1 MSGGVKVVHTIGH
14 SNHSW
19 EAFLSLLQRHAITAV
34 ADVRSSPYSAYTTHF
49 NRQSMDEALR
59 KAGIHYVFLGA
70 ELGARTPDTSCYEH
84 GRVRYD
90 RLARTGAFQA
100 GIERVLKGAETQQ
113 IALMCAEKDPLE
125 CHRTLLVARALVTKG
140 IGIRH
145 ILADGTI
152 EDQEQA
158 MTRLLSLMKVPSDD
172 LFLSREQLVAEA
184 LARQEE
190 KVAYVDEKL
199 AADAGGGRP

>member
-1 MSGGVKVVHTIGH
+1 MS
-14 SNHSW
+14 
-19 EAFLSLLQRHAITAV
+19 TA
-34 ADVRSSPYSAYTTHF
+34 
-49 NRQSMDEALR
+49 
-59 KAGIHYVFLGA
+59 G
-70 ELGARTPDTSCYEH
+70 C
-84 GRVRYD
+84 
-90 RLARTGAFQA
+90 AFQA